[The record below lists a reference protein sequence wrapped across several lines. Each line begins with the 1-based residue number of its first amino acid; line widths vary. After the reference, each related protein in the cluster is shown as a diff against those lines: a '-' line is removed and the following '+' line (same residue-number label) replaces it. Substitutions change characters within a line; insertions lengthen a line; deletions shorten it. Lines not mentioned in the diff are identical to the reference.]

1 MTRHIHVNRQRVH
14 LRGQRLGGA
23 ILLNS
28 VEKSPEIQDG
38 QSNKIV
44 GIITPQVKSSM
55 DGAGL
60 LRNIHF
66 GHHKKANKNDRIKF
80 IF

>member
-1 MTRHIHVNRQRVH
+1 MPHIHIKGRRVH
-14 LRGQRLGGA
+14 LRGQRLGGS

-28 VEKSPEIQDG
+28 VEKYPEIQDG

-44 GIITPQVKSSM
+44 GIITPQVKPAM
-55 DGAGL
+55 DGTGL
-60 LRNIHF
+60 LHHIHF
-66 GHHKKANKNDRIKF
+66 GHHKKADKSDRIKF

>member
-1 MTRHIHVNRQRVH
+1 MTRHIHLRGQRVH

-28 VEKSPEIQDG
+28 VEKKPEMEDG
-38 QSNKIV
+38 QSNRIV
-44 GIITPQVKSSM
+44 GIITPQVKSAM

-60 LRNIHF
+60 LRHIHF
-66 GHHKKANKNDRIKF
+66 GHHKKNDANQRIKF